1 VSLVHDS
8 SMTKTWVLT
17 NPPTGCWPIFT
28 GRILVLALI
37 FLSGM
42 ALEKQVEAHIKVSKY
57 RFPYLV
63 LGSGTIQSTMPVL
76 KDDSKTGTGR
86 SGATHMF

>member
-1 VSLVHDS
+1 VRLHPKIVRA
-8 SMTKTWVLT
+8 L
-17 NPPTGCWPIFT
+17 I
-28 GRILVLALI
+28 IVLALI

-63 LGSGTIQSTMPVL
+63 LGSGTIQSTMPVV
-76 KDDSKTGTGR
+76 KAD
-86 SGATHMF
+86 ATCKMNVK